1 MGQAVMK
8 HGLHSIV
15 IFIVLYFGMTMAL
28 KQPEEIACTR
38 SAVLTAVAFIYMVSF
53 GHKFPPG
60 PINPALKF

>member
-1 MGQAVMK
+1 MGKEVME

-15 IFIVLYFGMTMAL
+15 VFIVLYFGMTML
-28 KQPEEIACTR
+28 LGQSKEVACTR
-38 SAVLTAVAFIYMVSF
+38 SAVLTALVFIYMVAF